1 AAVLALQVV
10 RLRRIGN
17 APGVEAVAIVHHVNA
32 DEVAPELDAYGHAA
46 GGIFARA
53 IANRVAQGFG
63 EGGAEV
69 EADAAG
75 GQRAGGDVSRNQ
87 LDRVADH
94 PEIELVATHVPP
106 GTRSE
111 EHTSELQSRG
121 HLVCRL

>member
-1 AAVLALQVV
+1 M
-10 RLRRIGN
+10 
-17 APGVEAVAIVHHVNA
+17 AIVHHVNA
-32 DEVAPELDAYGHAA
+32 DEVAPQLDAHGHAA
-46 GGIFARA
+46 VGIFARA

-94 PEIELVATHVPP
+94 PEIARDVELHRVAGDLQLEGHVR
-106 GTRSE
+106 TRPALPRRSA
-111 EHTSELQSRG
+111 
-121 HLVCRL
+121 

>member
-1 AAVLALQVV
+1 M
-10 RLRRIGN
+10 
-17 APGVEAVAIVHHVNA
+17 AIVHHVNA
-32 DEVAPELDAYGHAA
+32 DEVAPQLDAYGHAA

-94 PEIELVATHVPP
+94 PEIARDVELHRVAGDLQLEGHVR
-106 GTRSE
+106 TRPALPRRSA
-111 EHTSELQSRG
+111 
-121 HLVCRL
+121 